1 MHLQGSQSAL
11 GAAADTTT
19 MMTVVIHMGDRYDA
33 RVRSAGS
40 RDW

>member
-1 MHLQGSQSAL
+1 MGT
-11 GAAADTTT
+11 AADTTT
-19 MMTVVIHMGDRYDA
+19 MMTVVINRGDRYDA